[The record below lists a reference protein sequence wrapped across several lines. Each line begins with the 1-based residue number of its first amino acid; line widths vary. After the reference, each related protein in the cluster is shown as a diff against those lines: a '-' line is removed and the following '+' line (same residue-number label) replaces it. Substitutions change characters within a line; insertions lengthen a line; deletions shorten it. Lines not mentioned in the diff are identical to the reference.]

1 MKGTS
6 KWGRTGGGL
15 DQAGAQMGGVPPNP
29 GTTAATPLT
38 KLPRAGVEET
48 LSEGTEMLR
57 GLLA

>member
-15 DQAGAQMGGVPPNP
+15 DQAGAHIGGAPPDP
-29 GTTAATPLT
+29 GAMAAIPLA

-48 LSEGTEMLR
+48 LSEGTEMLW